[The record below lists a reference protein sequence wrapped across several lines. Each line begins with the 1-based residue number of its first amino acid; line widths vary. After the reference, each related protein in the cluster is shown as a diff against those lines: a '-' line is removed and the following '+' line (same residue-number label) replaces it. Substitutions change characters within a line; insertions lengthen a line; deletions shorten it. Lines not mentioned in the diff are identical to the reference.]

1 MIDKQK
7 QQEGGYNKSQIQI
20 QTQIDIE
27 KEKTTHIER
36 LHKKCGCVYMT
47 LETRI
52 WTHLFDVQM
61 CEYHKSNIVDKYE
74 R

>member
-1 MIDKQK
+1 MIVKQK
-7 QQEGGYNKSQIQI
+7 QQQEKEEDYNKSQIQT
-20 QTQIDIE
+20 QTHI
-27 KEKTTHIER
+27 EKTTHIER

-74 R
+74 K